1 MFKKKILILTIM
13 IFALVLPLFADDWWT
28 GKKISSFEYENLHNI
43 SARKMT
49 SLLSEIKGKELNDEV
64 IQQID
69 DILYNE
75 SWMNYY
81 IMDPVQDT
89 DPSYVKLKFEI
100 HEQPMISSIKFS
112 GNNTLKNRMLFEEQ
126 TLNEGDFFSP
136 GLLRSQAT
144 SLTEYYISRGFKY
157 AKVTPTWEEDT
168 EKNRVAIVYECE
180 EGERFRVGEI
190 VFEGNENLSDKQI
203 LKAMETKA
211 RGLFR
216 SGFFVES
223 TLQSDRSAILNLY
236 RENGYIDA
244 VLSDVAIN
252 DITTAEDDCTMLQL
266 VFNIEEGEQW
276 TMNEITFEGNNVFTD
291 DEIRKAIFLSAGSVN
306 NSIQVQ
312 AQIQALSS
320 LYYNDGYITTQ
331 IYDQETRIPETH
343 SISHHFH
350 IMESGK
356 AFIEKIIL
364 TGIKKTDPH
373 VFERELEL
381 HEGDVFSQAK
391 LQKTFQNLMNTGI
404 VEDVKTGLYQGD
416 NPNGVILELAIEE
429 GNQME
434 IQFGATFGGNVD
446 GFPVSGFFQWA
457 DKNLLGSGRDLT
469 IGTNISPDAQ
479 AVTVSLSDDWVGNKR
494 WNNGISLTV
503 ERNNRDGQL
512 QKSPG
517 SNYYDGRDD
526 EEVTFPLGYYSW
538 QAWDDSDN
546 AYPDESYLMNYDFY
560 RIAVGYNTG
569 YTFMFDSGALKLGT
583 GLSIGWNHATY
594 DSNYDPYEFI
604 IKRYAD
610 KWQMSNKL
618 SFSITWD
625 ARDLR
630 RNTTRGYLLSTSWTY
645 AGGILQG
652 LSNYNKWSVSAAG
665 YHTVK
670 KNITDEGEIKNWVV
684 SATTQVSFML
694 PQYWDY
700 SADGG
705 MGWHD
710 AYMGATKYEMLYL
723 DGMNIGRGFSTIYD
737 QSIMWHNQVELSYP
751 LINGVLAWEYYVSA
765 TALSKRIESSYDPNW
780 YFSAGVG
787 LKLAIPGFPL
797 GLYLCKTATKKADE
811 DFKLRSGPIFRDAF
825 GDDSGLRLVLAI
837 TTSLY

>member
-1 MFKKKILILTIM
+1 MFKKKILILAL
-13 IFALVLPLFADDWWT
+13 IFFSLLMPLFADDWWT

-43 SARKMT
+43 SARKLT
-49 SLLSEIKGKELNDEV
+49 SLLSEVKGKVLDDEV
-64 IQQID
+64 MEQID
-69 DILYNE
+69 NILYNE
-75 SWMNYY
+75 NWMNYY
-81 IMDPVQDT
+81 IMDPIPDS
-89 DPSYVKLKFEI
+89 DSAFVKLHFEI
-100 HEQPMISSIKFS
+100 HEQPMIREISFS
-112 GNNTLKNRMLFEEQ
+112 GNDTLKNRILFEEQ
-126 TLNEGDFFSP
+126 SLNEGDFFSP

-144 SLTEYYISRGFKY
+144 ALTEFYISRGFKY
-157 AKVTPTWEEDT
+157 AEVTPSWREDEER
-168 EKNRVAIVYECE
+168 NQVYITYKCE

-203 LKAMETKA
+203 LKVMETKA
-211 RGLFR
+211 KGLFR
-216 SGFFVES
+216 SGFYVES
-223 TLQSDRSAILNLY
+223 TISSDRTSILNLY

-244 VLSDVAIN
+244 MITDISTN

-266 VFNIEEGEQW
+266 VISIEEGEQW
-276 TMNEITFEGNNVFTD
+276 TLDEITFEGNSVFTD
-291 DEIRKAIFLSAGSVN
+291 EKIREAIYLAPGSVN
-306 NSIQVQ
+306 NSLQVQ
-312 AQIQALSS
+312 AQIQALAS

-331 IYDQETRIPETH
+331 IHDQETRNAETH

-350 IMESGK
+350 IRESNK
-356 AFIEKIIL
+356 AFIEKIVL
-364 TGIKKTDPH
+364 TGITKTKPH

-416 NPNGVILELAIEE
+416 NPDGVILELAIEE

-446 GFPVSGFFQWA
+446 GFPVSGFFQWS
-457 DKNLLGSGRDLT
+457 DKNMLGTGRDLT
-469 IGTNISPDAQ
+469 IGTNLSPDAQ
-479 AVTVSLSDDWVGNKR
+479 SVTMSISDDWVGNRR
-494 WNNGISLTV
+494 WSNGISLTL

-546 AYPDESYLMNYDFY
+546 AYPDDSFLMNYDFY

-569 YTFMFDSGALKLGT
+569 YTFMFDAGSLKLGT
-583 GLSIGWNHATY
+583 GISIGWNHANY

-604 IKRYAD
+604 IKRYAE

-618 SFSITWD
+618 MFSITWD

-630 RNTTRGYLLSTSWTY
+630 RNTTKGYLLSTNWTY

-670 KNITDEGEIKNWVV
+670 TNINEEGEIKNWVI
-684 SATTQVSFML
+684 SATTQLSFML

-705 MGWHD
+705 LGWHD

-737 QSIMWHNQVELSYP
+737 QSIMWHNQVELTYP
-751 LINGVLAWEYYVSA
+751 LINGVLSWEYYISA
-765 TALSKRIESSYDPNW
+765 TALTKRMSGSYDPNW
-780 YFSAGVG
+780 YFSAGAG
-787 LKLAIPGFPL
+787 IKLAIPGFPL
-797 GLYLCKTATKKADE
+797 GLYLCKTATKLAGE
-811 DFKLRSGPIFRDAF
+811 DFSFRAGPIFQNAL
-825 GDDSGLRLVLAI
+825 GDKSGLRLVLAI